1 MRTLLDAV
9 KIFVSGIKKSTF
21 TSCIFLI
28 PLPFH
33 TTFHFRGRLPGG
45 FLSALKNTK
54 KPLISYEISGESWL
68 RGQDLNLRP
77 PGYEPDELPTAL
89 PRDIHFSLRQ
99 RSFTSECLYII
110 SCRVQIVNR
119 YFKKILL
126 FLFTP
131 SVRLL
136 SCPSPKRQSRD
147 RPFPRI
153 SAILSISCS
162 QSSSLPS
169 VWRKPVLISLTK
181 AAPMSI

>member
-1 MRTLLDAV
+1 MVLQDGRRLSEACPRAVDRGEMLSGFMRLLCRRTL
-9 KIFVSGIKKSTF
+9 SGRKKTADSNE
-21 TSCIFLI
+21 I
-28 PLPFH
+28 
-33 TTFHFRGRLPGG
+33 GG
-45 FLSALKNTK
+45 ET
-54 KPLISYEISGESWL
+54 WL

-89 PRDIHFSLRQ
+89 PRDIHFSLCQ

-147 RPFPRI
+147 RLFPRI

-169 VWRKPVLISLTK
+169 V
-181 AAPMSI
+181 

>member
-1 MRTLLDAV
+1 MNSTL
-9 KIFVSGIKKSTF
+9 KIGM
-21 TSCIFLI
+21 
-28 PLPFH
+28 
-33 TTFHFRGRLPGG
+33 
-45 FLSALKNTK
+45 K
-54 KPLISYEISGESWL
+54 KPRNRCGFWVFSTDIFFGATCWL

>member
-1 MRTLLDAV
+1 MLLYFNFFKYVTSKKWFSRTL
-9 KIFVSGIKKSTF
+9 FF
-21 TSCIFLI
+21 TCF
-28 PLPFH
+28 PLRIRLSAFWS
-33 TTFHFRGRLPGG
+33 RLPGG
-45 FLSALKNTK
+45 LLIPLKSIKNRWFLTKSAVKHGCGDRTWTCGLRVMSPT
-54 KPLISYEISGESWL
+54 SYQLLYPAIF
-68 RGQDLNLRP
+68 
-77 PGYEPDELPTAL
+77 
-89 PRDIHFSLRQ
+89 IFSLRQ

-147 RPFPRI
+147 RFFPRI

>member
-1 MRTLLDAV
+1 MLQSYSL
-9 KIFVSGIKKSTF
+9 FYLFPS
-21 TSCIFLI
+21 
-28 PLPFH
+28 PH
-33 TTFHFRGRLPGG
+33 TTFCFWSHLPGG
-45 FLSALKNTK
+45 FLSAPKNTK
-54 KPLISYEISGESWL
+54 NRWFLTKSAVKHGCGDRTWTCGLRVMSPTSYQLLYPAIF
-68 RGQDLNLRP
+68 
-77 PGYEPDELPTAL
+77 
-89 PRDIHFSLRQ
+89 IFSLRR

-119 YFKKILL
+119 DFKKFLL

-147 RPFPRI
+147 RFFPRI
-153 SAILSISCS
+153 SAMLSISCS